1 MNILLIRHAL
11 PLQSA
16 AAQSADPELGEPGKD
31 MARRLPDALQRHQ
44 VTKIVSSPQLRARQT
59 AAPLAE
65 KLGLAVGIDDRL
77 AEYDRDLQCYTPVE
91 QLHAEDP
98 AALRR
103 LLSGHLPDG
112 VDVEAFRAR
121 VIAAVR
127 DVIGSALPGDNVA
140 VISHGGVINVVLQS
154 VLNTPQIFPFAIDYV
169 SITQLR
175 YSRSGRATVMGVN
188 AAEHVWDLLPRNRR
202 G

>member
-1 MNILLIRHAL
+1 M
-11 PLQSA
+11 PSA
-16 AAQSADPELGEPGKD
+16 AARSADPGLGDAGEE
-31 MARRLPDALQRHQ
+31 MARTADSALQRHQ
-44 VTKIVSSPQLRARQT
+44 VTKIVSSPQLRSRQT

-65 KLGLAVGIDDRL
+65 KLWLPVHVDDRL
-77 AEYDRDLQCYTPVE
+77 AEYDIRDLQCYTPVE
-91 QLHAEDP
+91 QMHAEDP

-112 VDVEAFRAR
+112 VDIEAFRAR
-121 VIAAVR
+121 VIAAVE
-127 DVIGSALPGDNVA
+127 DLVGSAVHHDNIA

-169 SITQLR
+169 SITQVR
-175 YSRSGRATVMGVN
+175 YSRWGRPTVMGVN
-188 AAEHVWDLLPRNRR
+188 AVEHVWDLLPRNQR